1 MITVNL
7 PQMITICLLCFG
19 TGILTATIIQNVIM
33 NKEEGEQNE

>member
-19 TGILTATIIQNVIM
+19 TGILTATIIQSVIM
-33 NKEEGEQNE
+33 NKKEAKE

>member
-19 TGILTATIIQNVIM
+19 TGILTATIISVIM
-33 NKEEGEQNE
+33 DRIGGDTE